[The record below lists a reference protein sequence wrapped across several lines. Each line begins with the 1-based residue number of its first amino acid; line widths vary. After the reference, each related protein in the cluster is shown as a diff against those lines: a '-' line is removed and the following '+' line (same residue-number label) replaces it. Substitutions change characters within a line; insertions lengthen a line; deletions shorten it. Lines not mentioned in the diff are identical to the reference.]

1 MPPASEVEPA
11 HAAPVAATGTPTN
24 NVPVTAT
31 IEQVIANVSRPAGC
45 FLNAPH
51 IHYGFSRLVI
61 SKVIGGTPQ
70 GTWPSP
76 TARKD
81 SPFKLHGC
89 DHYICIKSELNNGL
103 SALPGFAGALTPL
116 WDDGSSKTAHNAV
129 YPLFICRGAND
140 WVYFGH
146 YRTVNFPTIN
156 PHRSVLSM
164 CDINACRASCPG
176 TNSEADET
184 ESGASIVW

>member
-1 MPPASEVEPA
+1 
-11 HAAPVAATGTPTN
+11 
-24 NVPVTAT
+24 VPVTAT

-51 IHYGFSRLVI
+51 VHYGFSRLVI

-103 SALPGFAGALTPL
+103 SPLPGFAGALTPL
-116 WDDGSSKTAHNAV
+116 WDDGSSKTAHNASAFHLPGHQRLGVLWPLPHGELPDYQPSSVCAV
-129 YPLFICRGAND
+129 YVRHQC
-140 WVYFGH
+140 
-146 YRTVNFPTIN
+146 
-156 PHRSVLSM
+156 LS
-164 CDINACRASCPG
+164 
-176 TNSEADET
+176 
-184 ESGASIVW
+184 SIMSRDKQ